1 MKRKLKSMTGGA
13 GISMVVLGLLC
24 LGSAA
29 HLLSGCNQ
37 VQGVSALA
45 APSLDEPSQMSSAPR
60 GAELPSA
67 DDVIPEE
74 EEDELGES
82 DSEVSEREFSRRILR
97 KEAADFSE
105 RRVQIVVHKSMKEIG
120 LQYLTVS
127 VDGKLEQAF
136 TVSTAWER
144 RVKGKSGRV
153 YNASTPV
160 GRFIPDGMQVKRWSN
175 LWQVNLQ
182 YVIRFSGGVWIHATT
197 PDHYAELGAPAS
209 GGCVRMYP
217 EDAEQLYKIVSSYG
231 LNETAITVLE
241 HAPGEPQV
249 KPKKAPGWRVLQI
262 AEDQIIMTA
271 P

>member
-1 MKRKLKSMTGGA
+1 
-13 GISMVVLGLLC
+13 MVAVGLIC
-24 LGSAA
+24 LGGGPN
-29 HLLSGCNQ
+29 LLSGCNQ

-45 APSLDEPSQMSSAPR
+45 AASLDEPSQTSSDPQ
-60 GAELPSA
+60 GAEVPSA
-67 DDVIPEE
+67 DDVIPQEE
-74 EEDELGES
+74 EGELEEA
-82 DSEVSEREFSRRILR
+82 DSEILEREFSRRILR

-105 RRVQIVVHKSMKEIG
+105 RRVQIVVHKSMKNFG

-209 GGCVRMYP
+209 GGCVRMHP

-249 KPKKAPGWRVLQI
+249 KPKKAPGRRVLQI
-262 AEDQIIMTA
+262 AGDQSIMIA